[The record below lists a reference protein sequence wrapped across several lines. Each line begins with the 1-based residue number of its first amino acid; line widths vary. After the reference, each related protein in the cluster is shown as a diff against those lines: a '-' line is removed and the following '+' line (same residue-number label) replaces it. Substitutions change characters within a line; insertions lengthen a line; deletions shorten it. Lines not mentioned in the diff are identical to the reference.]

1 MPLSGT
7 HAVIRSNNRS
17 VMGYFWQ
24 VLLVMA
30 CVLPS
35 VQAAQETD
43 QVITVGVLAYDGK
56 QRTLSRWQPTAD
68 YLSALN
74 PADHFQIEPLFQS
87 ELAAAVREGRL
98 DFVLTQPLQFIELSR
113 QDNVWP
119 LATMSMRS
127 PNGKL
132 ERFGS
137 VIIVR
142 SDRADLQHLADL
154 KGKVVAGV
162 ADNALGSWLLGL
174 DALSRAGIDP
184 HTQIH
189 SLFTGLP
196 MEHVLRAVL
205 EDRADAGIVRTGYL
219 DRLIAEGRLSSG
231 QLRVLDPR
239 NYPDFPYST
248 STELV
253 PEWPFL
259 ATTRVSNH
267 FAREVARQLL
277 AMPADSP
284 AAQTAGIQTWA
295 LPLDYST
302 VQHIRDQWL
311 PDTPS
316 LVRVFQAYG
325 FWLMLPISVLVFLFY
340 LQGKRTQK
348 FLRLQEKRLRSTLNA
363 LHDAVVVLSPAGR
376 VQFANQSTQMLLQF
390 PNHPLANLQGRH
402 FSELFHMQW
411 SDARDVGSLQQAI
424 ELLSEK
430 PEQAYEIQFLIGHQL
445 REIDLRVSWLGDD
458 GVHVQ
463 SAPRIILSM
472 RDVTDYR
479 EATALLAYRASHD
492 RLTGLMNRAAFEEF
506 LESQCHSQSER
517 KSDGLVLWVD
527 VDDFRLINES
537 NSREVGDQIIARLA
551 SHLSLELPT
560 SGLIARLGAD
570 EFGLWIPDIQSISF
584 RQWPDDLL
592 TSLRKWRFTVG
603 VDRVRITLSIGVSMA
618 DYRLGADL
626 LKDAEAACR
635 RAYREGGNRVYWYT
649 RDDQEIAT
657 RRLQLATLGQLK
669 QALDEERF
677 CQVIQRIQPTR
688 ANGVVASRAHYEVLL
703 RVCNANGE
711 LQNPT
716 QFIEAAEKYHFM
728 AEIDRWVIRK
738 AFGFLAQIKS
748 NPPILSINLSGATV
762 QDPQINPFIRAAFR
776 EFDLDPALICFEIT
790 ETSAIT
796 NYELVLELMTALRE
810 LGCSLSLDDFG
821 GGLLSFEFLRRLQ
834 PDYVKI
840 DGKLIRDIV
849 DDPVAVVIVSAIH
862 QVALVMQ
869 AQTIGE
875 WVENEAIQARLEE
888 IGIHYVQGYL
898 HHRPSPVSELLPDY
912 SPACTKSPT

>member
-1 MPLSGT
+1 MPLFGK
-7 HAVIRSNNRS
+7 HVVIMRNDRPAI
-17 VMGYFWQ
+17 GYFWLV
-24 VLLVMA
+24 VLLVLVGA
-30 CVLPS
+30 FPP
-35 VQAAQETD
+35 VQAAQKMD
-43 QVITVGVLAYDGK
+43 HVITVGVLAYDGK
-56 QRTLSRWQPTAD
+56 QRTLARWQPTAD
-68 YLSALN
+68 YLSAQN
-74 PADHFQIEPLFQS
+74 PDDHFQIEPLFQS

-98 DFVLTQPLQFIELSR
+98 DFVLTQPLQFVALSR

-119 LATMSMRS
+119 LATMSLRS

-137 VIIVR
+137 VIVVR

-154 KGKVVAGV
+154 KGKVVAG
-162 ADNALGSWLLGL
+162 AAENALGSWLLGL
-174 DALSRAGIDP
+174 DALSRAGLDP

-189 SLFTGLP
+189 PLFTGLP
-196 MEHVLRAVL
+196 MQHVLRAVL

-219 DRLIAEGRLSSG
+219 DRLIAEGRLSPG
-231 QLRVLDPR
+231 QFRVLDPR
-239 NYPDFPYST
+239 IYADFPYPV

-253 PEWPFL
+253 PEWPFS
-259 ATTRVSNH
+259 ATSRVSNH
-267 FAREVARQLL
+267 FARQVAQQLL
-277 AMPADSP
+277 AMPADSQ
-284 AAQTAGIQTWA
+284 AAQAAGIRTWA

-311 PDTPS
+311 PDAPS
-316 LVRVFQAYG
+316 LARVFKAYG
-325 FWLMLPISVLVFLFY
+325 FWLLLPIGFLVFLFY

-348 FLRLQEKRLRSTLNA
+348 FLRLQEKRLRSTLDA

-376 VQFANQSTQMLLQF
+376 VQFANQSTQLLLQF
-390 PNHPLANLQGRH
+390 PNQPLANLQGRH

-411 SDARDVGSLQQAI
+411 SDAREVGSLQQAI
-424 ELLSEK
+424 ELLPDN
-430 PEQAYEIQFLIGHQL
+430 PEQEYEIQFLIGHQL
-445 REIDLRVSWLGDD
+445 REIDLRMSWLGD
-458 GVHVQ
+458 GGHVH
-463 SAPRIILSM
+463 SAPCIILSM

-492 RLTGLMNRAAFEEF
+492 RLTGLMNRTAFEEF
-506 LESQCHSQSER
+506 LERQCHSLSER
-517 KSDGLVLWVD
+517 KSEGLVLWVD

-592 TSLRKWRFTVG
+592 TSLREWRFTIG

-657 RRLQLATLGQLK
+657 RRHQLATLGQLK

-688 ANGVVASRAHYEVLL
+688 AHGVASRDHYEVLL
-703 RVCNANGE
+703 RVCDAHGG
-711 LQNPT
+711 LQNPA

-738 AFGFLAQIKS
+738 TFGFLAQIKS
-748 NPPILSINLSGATV
+748 NPPILAINLSGATV

-849 DDPVAVVIVSAIH
+849 DDPVAEVIVSAIH